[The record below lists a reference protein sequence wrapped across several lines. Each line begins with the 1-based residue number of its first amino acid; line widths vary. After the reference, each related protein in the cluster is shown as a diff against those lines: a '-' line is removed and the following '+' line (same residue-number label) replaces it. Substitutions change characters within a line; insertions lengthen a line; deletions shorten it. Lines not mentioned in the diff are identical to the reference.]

1 MYRIYPKT
9 LFFGFEWLNTLMKL
23 IVSFLWLFK
32 CFKCVS
38 FFHIVMIIIIH
49 YIQFT
54 LKPHLASVYIYTIF
68 KQNKPL
74 LSFIFTQNLLIHQC
88 SSIYN
93 IKGVILALFSVR
105 DSILGFGQQHHKNS
119 NVTSTLI
126 VAQRKHYCSVFGG
139 KRCSKTLF

>member
-1 MYRIYPKT
+1 
-9 LFFGFEWLNTLMKL
+9 
-23 IVSFLWLFK
+23 
-32 CFKCVS
+32 
-38 FFHIVMIIIIH
+38 MIIIIH

-54 LKPHLASVYIYTIF
+54 PASVYIYTIF

-126 VAQRKHYCSVFGG
+126 VAQRKHYCSVFGANAAV
-139 KRCSKTLF
+139 KRSFNVKQLHVLIASEC